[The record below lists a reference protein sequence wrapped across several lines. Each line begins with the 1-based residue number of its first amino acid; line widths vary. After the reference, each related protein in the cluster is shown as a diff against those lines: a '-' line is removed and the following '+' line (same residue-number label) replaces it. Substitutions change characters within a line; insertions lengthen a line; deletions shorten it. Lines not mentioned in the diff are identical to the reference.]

1 MLVYYYKLFKT
12 LLLIYL
18 SVLVTYD
25 NIDFVYFIDDLH
37 LLYNLINS
45 SLLFLNLVLII
56 IIQIV
61 VIYMNH
67 WFLKVLY

>member
-25 NIDFVYFIDDLH
+25 NIDFVYFIDDL
-37 LLYNLINS
+37 LLA
-45 SLLFLNLVLII
+45 LVKIMT
-56 IIQIV
+56 QIG
-61 VIYMNH
+61 
-67 WFLKVLY
+67 LYYFI